1 VRKGINHRI
10 LWLTAWITK
19 LLPGQVKKAIYHSGP
34 LAKGIR
40 AGLNRAAPHGLT
52 ISTIASGTISGWKVS
67 LDLQNEK
74 DYWLGTY
81 ELDLQAALADWV
93 KPGWVAYDVGANI
106 GYVTLMFSKLVGEK
120 GQVFAFEALPENLTR
135 LRNNLTLN
143 QVQDRVRIIPA
154 AVIDQVRSVQ
164 FLVGPSHG
172 MGKVLGSA
180 GREDVDYQDK
190 LDVAG
195 ISLDEFIFTQ
205 GNPPPQVIK
214 IDIEGGEVLALPGMQ
229 RVITEFQPVFFLE
242 LHGSESANIVWKI
255 FRASN
260 YRICRMEADYQE
272 INSLAGLDWK
282 AYLVAI
288 PGWLNSGKT
297 R

>member
-1 VRKGINHRI
+1 MV
-10 LWLTAWITK
+10 
-19 LLPGQVKKAIYHSGP
+19 
-34 LAKGIR
+34 
-40 AGLNRAAPHGLT
+40 
-52 ISTIASGTISGWKVS
+52 
-67 LDLQNEK
+67 
-74 DYWLGTY
+74 
-81 ELDLQAALADWV
+81 
-93 KPGWVAYDVGANI
+93 
-106 GYVTLMFSKLVGEK
+106 
-120 GQVFAFEALPENLTR
+120 
-135 LRNNLTLN
+135 
-143 QVQDRVRIIPA
+143 
-154 AVIDQVRSVQ
+154 
-164 FLVGPSHG
+164 
-172 MGKVLGSA
+172 KVLGSA